1 MDPLKESINDHYQ
14 FTSSLVWLLQMPPQ
28 SGDKSCSTQRCW
40 YSHSRNVTTPN
51 AEKQQTLRQ
60 ILVSLG
66 TGIINVGC
74 CKENYRQTSW
84 ISLGPK
90 APAACQ
96 AMHIQWSSI
105 INQYNQQKD
114 WPHNSC
120 ENRWNTVELQH
131 RVTKPMECFGIRH
144 LLVVPGLK
152 RTYERNNTCIIY
164 IYMQDIKQDCSI
176 QE

>member
-131 RVTKPMECFGIRH
+131 RVTKTNGMFWDKAFTGCPWPKANLWKKQH
-144 LLVVPGLK
+144 V
-152 RTYERNNTCIIY
+152 YY